1 MLEAAFVRRRGGPD
15 RVYVTRADGTSTGWD
30 FPSYG
35 DWLPHDLCHLVVEE
49 ELALT
54 DGFWGLVDL
63 GIEVGLVNNQATLMR
78 DGAPLVE
85 HAQLDLTGLM
95 EAEAAVAALTG
106 PGSTEAVALPIE
118 AVATIRRR
126 LQALAE
132 RWRALDDGDA
142 ITLTFSRQRREVA
155 TPPGADPR
163 GQVRSAER
171 ENRVARKRERGPSSK
186 ARLQQG
192 RNGA

>member
-1 MLEAAFVRRRGGPD
+1 MLEVTFVRRQGSRD
-15 RVYVTRADGTSTGWD
+15 RVYVTRADGTSAGWD

-49 ELALT
+49 ELGLT

-78 DGAPLVE
+78 DGRPLVE
-85 HAQLDLTGLM
+85 HGELDLTGLI
-95 EAEAAVAALTG
+95 EAESVVAALTG
-106 PGSTEAVALPIE
+106 PASTEADALPGATSLE

-126 LQALAE
+126 LQSLAA
-132 RWRALDDGDA
+132 RWCALDDGGA
-142 ITLTFSRQRREVA
+142 ITLEFPGVGGEAAMPPASRSTSPGVRTRE
-155 TPPGADPR
+155 T
-163 GQVRSAER
+163 
-171 ENRVARKRERGPSSK
+171 
-186 ARLQQG
+186 RLQEG